1 MWWSCFDASLSQ
13 LWPRGMPP
21 WDYFSD
27 GYYHSRLS
35 RLTGA
40 KSSQDDLRRYRA
52 DIHPSD
58 TQFIDV
64 VERWM
69 RVLTFY
75 LQTTV
80 TFDEDRPIAITGM
93 ARYLQSVSAELQEA
107 KYHSGLWSTQILRQL
122 LWAQPDVCAKL
133 VDSSHWAH
141 PLPSWTPLKCR
152 VRITESAFRMNLIY
166 WLPKGFGTSTVRY
179 LARNASFRADGLDR
193 FGQACTPQDLTLHLQ
208 GVVVDLKTITPRDV
222 YRVHPI
228 GYEDATAK
236 AVWDSV
242 SETHLVQEWNGHFQ
256 GVTVQ
261 VAYQEDYLELS
272 GLLLTPFTHSADV
285 RPIATCMQWTRVGVF
300 HIKLGIRIQS
310 GCLTPD
316 SAKRLKVYEDA
327 FQVLRYG
334 IKSLADFAGVSV
346 ASQDDESYSAESNR
360 AENNDMHT
368 RLDSIYLV

>member
-13 LWPRGMPP
+13 VWPRGMPP

-27 GYYHSRLS
+27 GSYHSGQFS
-35 RLTGA
+35 PQIQA
-40 KSSQDDLRRYRA
+40 ISPQDDLRKYRA

-58 TQFIDV
+58 TQFIDAV
-64 VERWM
+64 KRWM

-93 ARYLQSVSAELQEA
+93 ARYLQSVSAELQDA

-122 LWAQPDVCAKL
+122 LWAQSRPAGL

-152 VRITESAFRMNLIY
+152 ARVAEAGYRSDLIY
-166 WLPKGFGTSTVRY
+166 WLPEGFGTSTVRY
-179 LARNASFRADGLDR
+179 LARNASFRANGLDR

-208 GVVVDLKTITPRDV
+208 GVVVDLKTLPENI
-222 YRVHPI
+222 YMVHPI
-228 GYEDATAK
+228 GYEDATAE

-242 SETHLVQEWNGHFQ
+242 DELKAWEGHFQ

-261 VAYQEDYLELS
+261 VAYQEDHLKLS
-272 GLLLTPFTHSADV
+272 GLLLKSFTHSADG

-300 HIKLGIRIQS
+300 RIEIGILIQS
-310 GCLTPD
+310 ECLIPY

-327 FQVLRYG
+327 FQILRYG
-334 IKSLADFAGVSV
+334 SKSLADFAGVFV

-368 RLDSIYLV
+368 SLDSIYLV